1 MTSLTPMNLLGI
13 LAAGFSVM
21 MLGWLWFD
29 LLFGRTYAVVL
40 GRDQLPPSKPAP
52 LYFVGPSICMLVT
65 TMALAVLMRWLAV
78 PTLPQAAGLGV
89 LVGVGLL
96 GSTAVNMGI
105 NPNIPRPLSYG
116 FLSASYFLA
125 SSILICVLLFSVG

>member
-1 MTSLTPMNLLGI
+1 MTSFTILNLLGI

-40 GRDQLPPSKPAP
+40 GRERILPSKPAP

-65 TMALAVLMRWLAV
+65 TVALDVLMRWLAV
-78 PTLPQAAGLGV
+78 PTLLQATGLGV
-89 LVGVGLL
+89 LVGIGLL

-105 NPNIPRPLSYG
+105 NPNIPRPLPYG

-125 SSILICVLLFSVG
+125 SSVLICVILFSVG